1 MRVSDSHKKMEI
13 MKQAVC

>member
-1 MRVSDSHKKMEI
+1 MRVNDSQKKMEI